1 MTNQEKYRFWVNWTL
16 ISTGIIPVSYLAGL
30 IALLIVHGAFGF
42 NMMEEGTHLSQTLMQ
57 IACGAVLGLGTG
69 IYQFSMLKKI
79 FPVSKSWVYTL
90 IIGFAITEL
99 IICLIL
105 LQLHLNR
112 FQLRF
117 IEGKP
122 LPEALFFACAGL
134 VVGILQWPILKRR
147 FKRSGLWIVASML
160 GWGVCVLATIIHEFA
175 FIAGAL
181 LYGAITGATLM
192 WVMGRNPV

>member
-1 MTNQEKYRFWVNWTL
+1 MVNQEKYHFWIKWTL
-16 ISTGIIPVSYLAGL
+16 ISTGIVPLSYLVSL
-30 IALLIVHGAFGF
+30 IAVLLVHGSFGF

-57 IACGAVLGLGTG
+57 IAGGAVLGLGTG

-79 FPVSKSWVYTL
+79 FPVSKSWVYSL
-90 IIGFAITEL
+90 LIGFALTEL

-105 LQLHLNR
+105 LQMHVNR
-112 FQLRF
+112 YELRF

-134 VVGILQWPILKRR
+134 IVGLFQWPILKRY
-147 FKRSGLWIVASML
+147 FNRSGLWIVASAL
-160 GWGVCVLATIIHEFA
+160 GWGVCVLPTTINVFA

-192 WVMGRNPV
+192 WVMIRQQE